1 MRRFNCLVGLC
12 LKLLLT
18 TVTAYPALSSPNYSY
33 LPTTTTPA
41 TPIIRVLYH
50 SYGQLKEHRYKP
62 GSMLSQFFI
71 TVLCLLCVAVALR
84 EIRTYQ
90 KSTELLL
97 RKLPFCRFVRE
108 IAQDY
113 KEDLRFQNT
122 AIEALQECAEA
133 FLVGYFKGI
142 SPLCCPILLFTN

>member
-1 MRRFNCLVGLC
+1 MANSKNTAADRKRRTQAAADAERRRASGGKASRKGVAAKAAG
-12 LKLLLT
+12 KG
-18 TVTAYPALSSPNYSY
+18 PAKA
-33 LPTTTTPA
+33 PA
-41 TPIIRVLYH
+41 KVKRP
-50 SYGQLKEHRYKP
+50 HRYKP
-62 GSMLSQFFI
+62 GSMLSRFFI

-84 EIRTYQ
+84 EIRRYQ

-133 FLVGYFKGI
+133 FLVGYFEGI
-142 SPLCCPILLFTN
+142 STLGCPILLFTN